1 MDSHGHDT
9 DRSGPTVQSPP
20 APGLGLDALEV
31 RDIPL
36 NEISIGES
44 CRRRSYD
51 DMDGLLKSIEEDG
64 LLQPV
69 TVNATSDGRFTL
81 VCGSRRYKAHEQ
93 LGRTTIACRVVTVS
107 PAKAAVL
114 ALTENVNRED
124 IHPVELA
131 SQIQSAMMKFG
142 YSQEAIANHIGWSQS
157 TISALLGILDLEENI
172 RQQIGTLPES
182 PFKRTHAEILA
193 ELLRST
199 RVNRTVE
206 VQHLFAKTV
215 KHSLKTKELRALV
228 QLFRANNDGYAR
240 LPERLRTSLLQEKGM
255 TAQVAKWYLEP
266 TQIIDGQGKEADRQR
281 RIAERLDKK
290 WLENYLVKAAKAG
303 WGQDKTR
310 QGLLAVVKEHLQS
323 AQGDVREP
331 KSSWQKLVE
340 DVSGLQDRLAICGD
354 DLPNRTQSD
363 PRQLAWLCAQLTR
376 LRSNLDRFLNA
387 AADSIDRNPHSQS
400 ATVDKEMP

>member
-1 MDSHGHDT
+1 MDSHGHDA
-9 DRSGPTVQSPP
+9 DHAGPTVQSPP
-20 APGLGLDALEV
+20 APALGLGPLEV

-36 NEISIGES
+36 NAISVGES

-51 DMDGLLKSIEEDG
+51 DIDGLIKSIEEDG

-69 TVNATSDGRFTL
+69 TVNAAADGRFTL

-131 SQIQSAMMKFG
+131 SQIQSAMTKFG

-157 TISALLGILDLEENI
+157 TISALVAILDLEENI

-206 VQHLFAKTV
+206 VQTLFKKTV
-215 KHSLKTKELRALV
+215 KHSLTTKELKALV
-228 QLFRANNDGYAR
+228 QLIRANDGYAR

-255 TAQVAKWYLEP
+255 TAQVARWYLEP
-266 TQIIDGQGKEADRQR
+266 TQIIDGEGKEADRQR
-281 RIAERLDKK
+281 RIAEGLDKK

-303 WGQDKTR
+303 WGQDKTK

-323 AQGDVREP
+323 AQGDAREP

-340 DVSGLQDRLAICGD
+340 DVSVLEDRLAICGD
-354 DLPNRTQSD
+354 DLPNRAQSD

-387 AADSIDRNPHSQS
+387 AADSIDRNPHGQS
-400 ATVDKEMP
+400 VTVDKEIP